1 MNGAVT
7 LQGTLF
13 QEIFQTVWAN
23 TASPEHNS
31 EDFHSELFPLHSPLL
46 RESLLVS
53 FPPPSYMLKFS
64 GYSWLI
70 GGPIGMISRFDSTSS
85 FQRFTARVC
94 FQSFNGPSTD
104 VVSFLFVINW
114 RSDVVFCGTG
124 VATHT
129 YISAWYVLK
138 SRKRKGKHSNR
149 LIITTNCF
157 YVGMNRHSNRHTPR
171 RKCKMRS
178 KFWWLTGFRNSHDVS
193 HFAAFF
199 IVVGAKTSVAES
211 VSFVFQIYWVT
222 TEQAQLR
229 PQILW

>member
-1 MNGAVT
+1 MT
-7 LQGTLF
+7 SL
-13 QEIFQTVWAN
+13 
-23 TASPEHNS
+23 EHNA
-31 EDFHSELFPLHSPLL
+31 EAFHSELFPLHSPLL

-53 FPPPSYMLKFS
+53 FPPHSYMLKFS

-70 GGPIGMISRFDSTSS
+70 RGPIGMINRLISSSS
-85 FQRFTARVC
+85 FGILNTWGSDLIKKIF
-94 FQSFNGPSTD
+94 TD

-114 RSDVVFCGTG
+114 RSDVVFCGKNGFWCLFYLHLG
-124 VATHT
+124 VIYLTKVK
-129 YISAWYVLK
+129 Y
-138 SRKRKGKHSNR
+138 SNR
-149 LIITTNCF
+149 LIWNNQDYL

-211 VSFVFQIYWVT
+211 VSFVFQFH
-222 TEQAQLR
+222 
-229 PQILW
+229 